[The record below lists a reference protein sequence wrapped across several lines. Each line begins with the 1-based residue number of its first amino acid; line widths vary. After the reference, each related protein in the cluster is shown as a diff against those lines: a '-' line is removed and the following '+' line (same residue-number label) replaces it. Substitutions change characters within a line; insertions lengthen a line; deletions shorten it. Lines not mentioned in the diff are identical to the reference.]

1 MNIEG
6 LSAVTLEKFIGHGWI
21 HNFGDLYDLAQHH
34 DEIVQT
40 EGFGEKSYQRLQA
53 SIEKSRHCTL
63 ANLLPVWASLW

>member
-6 LSAVTLEKFIGHGWI
+6 LSATTLEKFIGHGWI

-40 EGFGEKSYQRLQA
+40 EGFGENPTCGCRLLLKRA
-53 SIEKSRHCTL
+53 VIVPWP
-63 ANLLPVWASLW
+63 NLLPVWASLW